1 LTASAELFA
10 DRGFVSVGI
19 DDIAARVGVTG
30 PAIYRHFES
39 KDILF
44 AAVLEEAMRNFAS
57 ALEGATKDPSY
68 TLESVAQAIASEIAD
83 NPEAITA
90 YLHERWR
97 LDRPSPSMLKT
108 ERRAHLVW
116 NRAITKYKPDLEKFR
131 VELRQRALVG
141 ALALGARYHGGVS
154 RSRLEELF
162 VASGVAIMNAERR
175 VANPGSDSS
184 LVPRWRP
191 ADTRRDAILH
201 AALALFRARG
211 VRDVGIDEIGVA
223 AGISGPTVYYYF
235 KNKAQVVLDA
245 FDQAGERVFAGVN
258 DALSAGTSPRSVLD
272 RLIRSFVAIAMDS
285 VDLNVLTSREG
296 DAILSGEIQRFRR
309 RGRAIRDGWASVL
322 EEVRTDLTEAEV
334 RLLVRMVFPLIQNAA
349 DAAEGHGD
357 LTDEIVGIATVHLT
371 M

>member
-1 LTASAELFA
+1 LAVSAELFA
-10 DRGFVSVGI
+10 DRGFVAVGI

-39 KDILF
+39 KDALF
-44 AAVLEEAMRNFAS
+44 AAVLEGAMSDFAS
-57 ALEGATKDPSY
+57 ALEGATNDPSY
-68 TLESVAQAIASEIAD
+68 TLESVVQAIASRIAD

-97 LDRPSPSMLKT
+97 LDRPSPSMLEA
-108 ERRAHLVW
+108 ERCVHLVW
-116 NRAITKYKPDLEKFR
+116 GSAVAKHQPDLEKLR
-131 VELRQRALVG
+131 VEVRQRALVG
-141 ALALGARYHGGVS
+141 ALAFGARYHRGVS
-154 RSRLEELF
+154 RSRLDELF
-162 VASGVAIMNAERR
+162 VASGVAIMNAEQRL
-175 VANPGSDSS
+175 ANPGPDSS
-184 LVPRWRP
+184 PVPRWRP

-245 FDQAGERVFAGVN
+245 FDQAGGRVAAGVT
-258 DALSAGTSPRSVLD
+258 DALSAAISPTDALE
-272 RLIRSFVAIAMDS
+272 RLIRSYVTIATDS

-296 DAILSGEIQRFRR
+296 DAILSGELKRFRR
-309 RGRAIRDGWASVL
+309 RGRAIRDGWASVVQ
-322 EEVRTDLTEAEV
+322 EVRPDLTESEA
-334 RLLVRMVFPLIQNAA
+334 RLLVRMVFPLMQHAA
-349 DAAEGHGD
+349 EAAEGHGN
-357 LTDEIVGIATVHLT
+357 LTEELVGIATAHLI